1 MRRSPRFVL
10 LLLLSL
16 ASIPSAPA
24 ATDPRAVTAA
34 APDIDAYL
42 GAQVAPQRIP
52 GLVAMVVDSKRV
64 LYANAF
70 GQAQVASSIP
80 MRPDH
85 IFRIASMTKPVT
97 SLAAMMLVESGKLG
111 LDDPVA
117 KYLPEFAKR
126 QVIATFDEASGTY
139 TTRPPVRPMTVRHL
153 LTHTSGLGYP
163 FASPVLAKLANGTL
177 EPPAGYPLLHDPGA
191 RFSYSESTRVLGRV
205 VEKVSGQPLDD
216 FLRARIFEPL
226 AMKDT
231 SFSTPAG
238 EAARVVTIHRRV
250 DGTLQEQPNAP
261 GAVTSPVQGD
271 GGLNSTAADYAK
283 FMQLFLN
290 RGVTQGG
297 QRLVKATTIAQM
309 MRNPTGRVLVERQPA
324 ALPAVTE
331 PFPLG
336 AGVDRFGLGF
346 QITGHPGVPGLR
358 HAGSLSWAGIFNT
371 EFWIDP
377 DAGIAA
383 VLLMQY
389 LPFYDAAAIDALQGF
404 ERRVYMALE
413 YEP

>member
-1 MRRSPRFVL
+1 MRRLTTSAL
-10 LLLLSL
+10 LLTIL
-16 ASIPSAPA
+16 AWVPLWPA
-24 ATDPRAVTAA
+24 ATDPQAVTAA

-70 GQAQVASSIP
+70 GQAQVGTHLP

-111 LDDPVA
+111 LDEPVA

-126 QVIATFDEASGTY
+126 QVLASFDEATGKY
-139 TTRPPVRPMTVRHL
+139 TTRAPVRPMTVRHL

-163 FASPVLAKLANGTL
+163 FASPVLAKLANGTND
-177 EPPAGYPLLHDPGA
+177 PPDGYPLLHDPGA

-205 VEKVSGQPLDD
+205 VEKVAGQPLDV
-216 FLRARIFEPL
+216 FLRERIFEPL

-231 SFSTPAG
+231 SFATSAAD
-238 EAARVVTIHRRV
+238 AARVVTIHRRV
-250 DGTLQEQPNAP
+250 DGALQEQPNAP
-261 GAVTSPVQGD
+261 GPISSPVQGD

-290 RGVTQGG
+290 RGVTQSG
-297 QRLVKATTIAQM
+297 QRIVKAATIAQM
-309 MRNPTGRVLVERQPA
+309 MRNPEGRVLVEKQPA

-346 QITGHPGVPGLR
+346 QITGRPGVPGLR

-377 DAGIAA
+377 DAGVAA